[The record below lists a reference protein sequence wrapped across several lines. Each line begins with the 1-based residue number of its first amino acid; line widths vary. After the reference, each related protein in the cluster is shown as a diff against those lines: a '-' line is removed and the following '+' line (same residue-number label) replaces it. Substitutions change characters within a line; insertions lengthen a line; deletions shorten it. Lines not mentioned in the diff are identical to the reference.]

1 MTYAQGG
8 LIQATDYNN
17 FVSTGTPNLNNIWS
31 TGSGSS
37 GYGQTALSTV
47 TAGSIIFASPWANL
61 INSIAS
67 MAAHQGTVITPVSAV
82 TSGQIIAYIAAM
94 SSNLSAVNTN
104 KLNSAATGT
113 DIVNSATR
121 TTPWGPSLG
130 LSQLNS
136 TITVTFPSA
145 NAVRYFFNAGGTI
158 RVTCSRS
165 GGSAYPANTSWT
177 NLCTDIGSLALP
189 AVNTPQTIA
198 GTAFN
203 GLTKLGGGSLPNTY
217 VRNGYYQLTA
227 APALLFKQFSNVGVY
242 TNDHIEVYYSASGNT
257 VTITVR
263 FSDIESGYVP
273 TGDVV
278 DGNLTVTAAA
288 KPPSTANIAN
298 SWGTPTVSVSAP
310 A

>member
-1 MTYAQGG
+1 MTYAQNS
-8 LIQATDYNN
+8 LILAADYNN
-17 FVSTGTPNLNNIWS
+17 FVSTGSPNVNNIWS

-47 TAGSIIFASPWANL
+47 SQNAIILAGPWSNL

-67 MAAHQGTVITPVSAV
+67 MAAHQGTAITAIPAI
-82 TSGQIIAYIAAM
+82 TSGQKISYLSAIAP
-94 SSNLSAVNTN
+94 NLSAVNTN

-130 LSQLNS
+130 LSQLDS
-136 TITVTFPSA
+136 TITVTFSSA
-145 NAVRYFFNAGGTI
+145 DAVRYFFNAGGTI

-165 GGSAYPANTSWT
+165 GGSAFPANTSWT

-189 AVNTPQTIA
+189 ATSATQSIA
-198 GTAFN
+198 GTTFN

-298 SWGTPTVSVSAP
+298 SWGTPTVSVTAP

>member
-1 MTYAQGG
+1 MTYAQNS

-17 FVSTGTPNLNNIWS
+17 FVSTGSPNVNNIWS

-47 TAGSIIFASPWANL
+47 AQDAIIFAGPWSNL
-61 INSIAS
+61 INSIAA
-67 MAAHQGTVITPVSAV
+67 MAAHQGTAITAIPAI
-82 TSGQIIAYIAAM
+82 TSGQTISYLSALVP
-94 SSNLSAVNTN
+94 NLSAVNSN

-130 LSQLNS
+130 ITQLNS

-177 NLCTDIGSLALP
+177 NLCSDIGSLALP
-189 AVNTPQTIA
+189 ATSATQSIA
-198 GTAFN
+198 GTTFN

-227 APALLFKQFSNVGVY
+227 APALLFKQFGNVGVY

-263 FSDIESGYVP
+263 FSDNESGYVP

-288 KPPSTANIAN
+288 KPPSTANITN